1 MTESTARDA
10 LAYLL
15 DEMDAAARAAYER
28 ELARNPVARAELKS
42 CRDAL
47 ASFACTVAHPE
58 PLALPDQRSVQ
69 QALLRASGMSPP
81 AGPRGRRPFAWP
93 RLLWPLAAAV
103 LLALNLLDFERPL
116 APPGEARHA
125 RSDTTAARP
134 QAAPGALPG
143 ATEAAPPADASPA
156 EAVAGSPPN
165 AGPGAAGSDARTREL
180 EQLRHAVADLQRVH
194 QQLRERYDALVERT
208 TGLGVLERELN
219 RFSTM
224 ELVDSTSH
232 ARGERR
238 GLVSI
243 GRNILTEP
251 GVVIA
256 PDVPPPPA
264 GSTTQTLRPPYAWS
278 VFDEKD
284 QRGYLNVYN
293 LPPVGPEQALQLWVR
308 ATDAPTYQR
317 VVEIPPQLPAGNG
330 SVQYTL
336 PGATAAPVEILI
348 TIEPRAVTPA
358 IPSGPVVLRG
368 P

>member
-1 MTESTARDA
+1 MTESTTRDA

-15 DEMDAAARAAYER
+15 DEMDATARAAYER
-28 ELARNPVARAELKS
+28 ELAHSPVARAELKA

-47 ASFACTVAHPE
+47 AAFACAVAHPE
-58 PLALPDQRSVQ
+58 PLTLPDQRSVQ
-69 QALLRASGMSPP
+69 LGLLRASGLPSPS
-81 AGPRGRRPFAWP
+81 GPRGRGPFAWA
-93 RLLWPLAAAV
+93 RLLWPLAAAL
-103 LLALNLLDFERPL
+103 LLALNLFDFERPL
-116 APPGEARHA
+116 PSLGEARHT
-125 RSDTTAARP
+125 RSDTPASRPETAARVS
-134 QAAPGALPG
+134 PGAPD
-143 ATEAAPPADASPA
+143 AAPPADASRA
-156 EAVAGSPPN
+156 EAVGANPPD
-165 AGPGAAGSDARTREL
+165 ADPRAPGNDARTREL
-180 EQLRHAVADLQRVH
+180 EQLRDAVADLRRVH
-194 QQLRERYDALVERT
+194 QQLRERYDSLIERT
-208 TGLGVLERELN
+208 TGLGVVERELN

-256 PDVPPPPA
+256 PDSTPPPA
-264 GSTTQTLRPPYAWS
+264 GSTTQTARPPYAWS

-293 LPPVGPEQALQLWVR
+293 LPPVGPEQALHLWVR
-308 ATDAPTYQR
+308 ATDTPAYQR
-317 VVEIPPQLPAGNG
+317 VTEIPPQLPAGNG
-330 SVQYTL
+330 SVQYAL
-336 PGATAAPVEILI
+336 PGATTAPVEILI
-348 TIEPRAVTPA
+348 TIEPRAITPA